1 MTTIHTSYATYYNCY
16 SKKFVA
22 ANREHY
28 PKATP
33 GFAMFEKHNLIC
45 RKNNVS
51 LILRMKETNLLE
63 LTLLNSRFRNFD
75 VH

>member
-33 GFAMFEKHNLIC
+33 DFERFEKHNE
-45 RKNNVS
+45 
-51 LILRMKETNLLE
+51 ILLSQKQCYFDDSNER
-63 LTLLNSRFRNFD
+63 NSFVRTYIIKFLFQKL
-75 VH
+75 